1 MFDFMVGLF
10 GRVEIQVQTWSLVPS
25 SFGNDY
31 VTGEVLPIELVM
43 ERRGG

>member
-25 SFGNDY
+25 SFG
-31 VTGEVLPIELVM
+31 LF
-43 ERRGG
+43 